1 MVLGRILRSAFW
13 RRELAAH
20 FLIVE
25 FSKLLTDQRFA
36 LHLPTL
42 LKRAGQIRFVYK
54 VYLVIFD
61 N

>member
-1 MVLGRILRSAFW
+1 MVLGRMFCSAFW
-13 RRELAAH
+13 RRELAIH
-20 FLIVE
+20 FFIVE

-42 LKRAGQIRFVYK
+42 LKRAGQIRLVYK